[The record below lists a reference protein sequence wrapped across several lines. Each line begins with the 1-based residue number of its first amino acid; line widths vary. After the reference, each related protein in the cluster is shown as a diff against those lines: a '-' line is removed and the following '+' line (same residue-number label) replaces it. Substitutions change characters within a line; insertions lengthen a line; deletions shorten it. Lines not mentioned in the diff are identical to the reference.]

1 MYSMKSE
8 TIECVNRD
16 LPKSKMDEIA
26 DAIRSGELVVY
37 PTETLYGLGA
47 NALDEGA
54 VKKVYMVKKRPF
66 DMPLSVAVS
75 DLQMLEEIAV
85 IDDNARK
92 LVSTFMPGPLTILV
106 TKRPIV
112 PDILT
117 SASVEVGIR
126 IPDHPF
132 ALNLIERCGPITSTS
147 ANVHSRPDP
156 RSTEEVRNDFGGAVR
171 FYLDCGRP
179 MLGQPSTIVQ
189 LVDGGVELIRRGAI
203 PIEKIEAALNE

>member
-132 ALNLIERCGPITSTS
+132 ALSLIERCGPITSTS

-156 RSTEEVRNDFGGAVR
+156 RSTEEVRKEFGGAVR